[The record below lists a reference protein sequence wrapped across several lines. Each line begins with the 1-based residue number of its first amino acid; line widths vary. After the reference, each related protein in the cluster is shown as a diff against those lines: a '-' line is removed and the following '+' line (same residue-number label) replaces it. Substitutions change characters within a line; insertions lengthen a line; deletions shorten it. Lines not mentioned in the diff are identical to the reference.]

1 MEHQHMEELFRVI
14 YVFVRW
20 TKNGLIQL
28 TELYLYIFYILLFL
42 LFLLS
47 YVCNKTVLRIV
58 DSFSVSKAGSGRSKP
73 SV

>member
-28 TELYLYIFYILLFL
+28 TELYLYISLYIIIF
-42 LFLLS
+42 
-47 YVCNKTVLRIV
+47 IV
-58 DSFSVSKAGSGRSKP
+58 FVIICL
-73 SV
+73 